1 MLKNIL
7 TVLARFTMERP
18 GKSKN
23 LNIMVKEN
31 RKVLK
36 YSQ

>member
-1 MLKNIL
+1 
-7 TVLARFTMERP
+7 MERP